1 MASFLEKFYYCTSVM
16 SESYILNIKN
26 VEYFTNTLKST
37 VLNVDAITYEPTI
50 NTVEILGTFT
60 EQDKTDISNFV
71 ANYTN
76 PDKIIVKPRKII
88 SSTLVS
94 SQEKLDWVTILNWS
108 ADVIIQNIIVS
119 IKLEPSTSD
128 ITYDETFRYSVRI
141 VDVTNNI
148 VLQEVEYYNS
158 EYEDKVIPLTS
169 FNLSL
174 GNKDLELQVKKF
186 NKGNGVYIKKT
197 CIEYS

>member
-128 ITYDETFRYSVRI
+128 IAYDETFRYSVRI